1 MGKPPGLGEQE
12 CVVAS
17 HEVLFET
24 SDVAVC
30 DACGARL
37 PDEAAAD
44 DGGPGASGRGAY
56 LWARGDEIRL
66 EDVPLCASC
75 ACAIGMS
82 ALARWEIEEE
92 EG

>member
-1 MGKPPGLGEQE
+1 MEKSPVLGKDE

-30 DACGARL
+30 DACGAAL

-44 DGGPGASGRGAY
+44 DAASGASGRGAY
-56 LWARGDEIRL
+56 LWARGDEIRR
-66 EDVPLCASC
+66 EEVPLCASC